1 MKHVSLVWPK
11 TKEYTTV
18 VGRDDL
24 FYNIDRR
31 YVMQLWKWFEYFF
44 RLTKVNRKNFT
55 KGYQLRSTNMFTV
68 IFIFQKHQGFGSTFC
83 ELYNLGHTAGVDAQ
97 IRFFAWSNLYFAWS
111 FILLIKWE
119 CSQTSVWKVYEPKI
133 THVRTRT

>member
-1 MKHVSLVWPK
+1 MEHVSLVWPK

-68 IFIFQKHQGFGSTFC
+68 I
-83 ELYNLGHTAGVDAQ
+83 
-97 IRFFAWSNLYFAWS
+97 LYFRNIKVSALLSVS
-111 FILLIKWE
+111 FIILVTQQVLMLKSDFLLDPIYISRGHSYYWLNGNVVRLLCEKFMN
-119 CSQTSVWKVYEPKI
+119 PK
-133 THVRTRT
+133 